1 MVLWRISNHLSLAG
15 DGGLRASARWHTRG
29 RRVVYCAE
37 NPAAALL
44 EILVHFEIEIRD
56 LPVRYR
62 LLKIEV
68 PEDIRI
74 ERVSLHDVPD
84 DWPENTEVTRTLGDA
99 WLATG
104 STPLLSVPSA
114 IVPETMNVL
123 LNPAHPDATRIIIV
137 QTSEHVIDPR
147 LLT

>member
-1 MVLWRISNHLSLAG
+1 MVLWRISNQLSLAG

-68 PEDIRI
+68 PEDARLG
-74 ERVSLHDVPD
+74 RVSPHDLPH
-84 DWPENTEVTRTLGDA
+84 DWLENTEVTRTIGDG

-123 LNPAHPDATRIIIV
+123 LNPAHPDAARIIVV
-137 QTSEHVIDPR
+137 QTREHVIDPR